1 MTFLLI
7 LTKKLFISSREIDV
21 FTCPGVA
28 TASGILR
35 PTGFSRM
42 PILLGEEIFLKNKC
56 GRKEEKMSPEK
67 VQLGKGDCGK

>member
-1 MTFLLI
+1 
-7 LTKKLFISSREIDV
+7 
-21 FTCPGVA
+21 
-28 TASGILR
+28 
-35 PTGFSRM
+35 M